1 MLRFVVSDILTD
13 DAALIRREVFMDEQ
27 GFVNEFDET
36 DDVSRHI
43 VAYDGDSP
51 VAVCRI
57 TPGEDGVCHLGR
69 VAVVSDHRGRSLGS
83 ILLREAE
90 VQASDIGQRRMVLG
104 AQVRAKGFYER
115 QGYVAYGEEYMDE
128 WCPHIMMGKDL
139 RSHRR
144 VGRGTPPS

>member
-1 MLRFVVSDILTD
+1 
-13 DAALIRREVFMDEQ
+13 MDEQ

-43 VAYDGDSP
+43 VA
-51 VAVCRI
+51 
-57 TPGEDGVCHLGR
+57 
-69 VAVVSDHRGRSLGS
+69 DHRGRSLGS

-90 VQASDIGQRRMVLG
+90 AQASDIGQRRMVLG

-139 RSHRR
+139 RLHRR